1 MHMNE
6 KVLEELIEFRDRLRK
21 ETPTE
26 SGRTATICTDKAL
39 QSIASNM
46 ARSLDEMRNLDNVSK
61 EFVEKYGKQF
71 LQVVKRNIVSND
83 DSQKGYQMTDNQAS
97 VLKELEKNLVDINR
111 RNKLLYLAK
120 SQATYSQD
128 LFS

>member
-1 MHMNE
+1 MNE
-6 KVLEELIEFRDRLRK
+6 KVLEELIELRDRLRK

-46 ARSLDEMRNLDNVSK
+46 PRSLDEMRNLDNVSK

-97 VLKELEKNLVDINR
+97 VLKELDMNLVDINR
-111 RNKLLYLAK
+111 RNKLLYLGKNAV
-120 SQATYSQD
+120 
-128 LFS
+128 LFCKRW

>member
-1 MHMNE
+1 MNE
-6 KVLEELIEFRDRLRK
+6 KVLEELIELRDRLRK

-46 ARSLDEMRNLDNVSK
+46 PRSLDEMRNLDNVSK

-83 DSQKGYQMTDNQAS
+83 DSQKVYQMTDNHAS
-97 VLKELEKNLVDINR
+97 VLKELE
-111 RNKLLYLAK
+111 
-120 SQATYSQD
+120 
-128 LFS
+128 

>member
-6 KVLEELIEFRDRLRK
+6 KVLEELIELRDRLRK

-46 ARSLDEMRNLDNVSK
+46 PRSLDEMRNLDNVSK

-83 DSQKGYQMTDNQAS
+83 DSQKGYQMTDN
-97 VLKELEKNLVDINR
+97 
-111 RNKLLYLAK
+111 
-120 SQATYSQD
+120 
-128 LFS
+128 